1 MSMLYSYD
9 GHYTSEVKGAPELL
23 LAQCRH
29 ILDHGTVRP
38 LTDQDREAIMTT
50 NTNFATQ
57 AMRVLGFAYKE
68 MPTLTEDSK
77 KEAESDL
84 TFV

>member
-9 GHYTSEVKGAPELL
+9 GHYTSEVKGAPEILL
-23 LAQCRH
+23 SHCSH
-29 ILDHGTVRP
+29 ILDQGTVRP
-38 LTDQDREAIMTT
+38 LRDQDKHDIMLT

-68 MPTLTEDSK
+68 MQTLDAESK

-84 TFV
+84 IFV